1 MAKHNSRGARL
12 TALALATGTLVVAAT
27 GSAGAAPV
35 SVPDVFGG
43 SARGTAIHIEINLPV
58 AIPAGPLGTITGI
71 VQDISL
77 TEGIASKDVANV
89 SSVAKAV
96 LGDGTLTPLN
106 KVSQSSLTG
115 AHSHSDSLVSIPV
128 NPLISGGVGT
138 ISSSVAPDIATSA
151 LTSPSTSSLLGLK
164 VALPAL
170 PELPVG
176 LDLGALVE
184 QLNATVD
191 EVEGTVT
198 GVVDDAVETLDGLT
212 AGATAPV
219 AEEIKNVQETLTGT
233 LDSIQGVVANLA
245 NDPSLLSIGL
255 LESTNTIT
263 RKGSMVEA
271 KATSAVGD
279 ISALGG
285 LVTVEAVKTE
295 SFSTA
300 NGIKGAA
307 AADTLT
313 TLVGVKVA
321 DLLELDLTDK
331 GLSGSILGEALP
343 AAAKDAVNTAIGAL
357 NGVLATAGVEI
368 VYGKKTSS
376 VAPDGSTAASS
387 SEGVGI
393 VVNPPVLNLAKPLLA
408 VQLVPAGTAVN
419 AARLAKPTT
428 PRVTTPVPGKRPLP
442 RTGAELPLF
451 AVLGSGVAA
460 AALVARR
467 RRAEA

>member
-1 MAKHNSRGARL
+1 MVKHNSRGARL

-43 SARGTAIHIEINLPV
+43 SAKGTAIHIEINLPV

-77 TEGIASKDVANV
+77 TEGLASKDVTKVA
-89 SSVAKAV
+89 SVAKAV
-96 LGDGTLTPLN
+96 LGNGTLAPLN
-106 KVSQSSLTG
+106 LVSESSLSGAKQSDSQS
-115 AHSHSDSLVSIPV
+115 LVAIPA

-138 ISSSVAPDIATSA
+138 ITSSVAPDNATSA
-151 LTSPSTSSLLGLK
+151 LTSTSRSTLLGLE
-164 VALPAL
+164 VGLPAL

-176 LDLGALVE
+176 LDLGALVD

-198 GVVDDAVETLDGLT
+198 GTVDTAVSTLNDLSG
-212 AGATAPV
+212 GVTAPV
-219 AEEIKNVQETLTGT
+219 AEEIKVVTDTLTNT
-233 LDSIQGVVANLA
+233 LDNLQGVVANLA
-245 NDPSLLSIGL
+245 NNPSLLSIGL

-263 RKGSMVEA
+263 RKGSMVES

-285 LVTVEAVKTE
+285 LVTLEAVKTE

-300 NGIKGAA
+300 NGLKGAA

-313 TLVGVKVA
+313 TVVGLKVA

-331 GLSGSILGEALP
+331 GLSGSLLGEALP

-376 VAPDGSTAASS
+376 VAADGSTAASS

-419 AARLAKPTT
+419 AARLAKPVT
-428 PRVTTPVPGKRPLP
+428 PRVTTPGKRPLP

-467 RRAEA
+467 RNAEA